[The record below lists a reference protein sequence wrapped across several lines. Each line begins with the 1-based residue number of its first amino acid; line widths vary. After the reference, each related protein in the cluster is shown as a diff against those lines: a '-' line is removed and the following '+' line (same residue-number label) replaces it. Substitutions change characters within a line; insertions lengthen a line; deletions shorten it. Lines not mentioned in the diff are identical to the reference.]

1 MVDGESLHRAEE
13 ILHFLWRHL
22 AERSRS
28 AAFNS
33 ILTSPPVILVANKI
47 DLVRSRIVSTQG
59 TLQDQQPAHSM
70 NSSIKRQ
77 KKLVFYIIH
86 SLLFALLRSSCS
98 L

>member
-59 TLQDQQPAHSM
+59 TLQDQPAHSM

-77 KKLVFYIIH
+77 KKLVLYYKH